1 MSFVDL
7 KKQNINENSASDFQ
21 SHLSPKMLDTKST
34 LNFDTVRAVNS
45 SQILVDMN
53 TLKLNETL

>member
-34 LNFDTVRAVNS
+34 INFDVNRAVNS
-45 SQILVDMN
+45 SQILVDIN
-53 TLKLNETL
+53 TQKLNETF